1 MCCYGRQCC
10 LVDKALTWDSSPGFL
25 ADRGQLLLSPTSLPQ
40 FPNLFN
46 RDDAIALHCKVC

>member
-1 MCCYGRQCC
+1 MFCYGQQCC

-25 ADRGQLLLSPTSLPQ
+25 GDRGQLLLSPTSLPQ
-40 FPNLFN
+40 FPHLFN